1 MVPML
6 VKIWI
11 LRAHPF
17 AIALDLTVL
26 LLYDDRELQRGFR
39 MKANDLLEEYLVSGH
54 GACPGCAMP
63 VVMRNT
69 FHALGQDTI
78 TVITASCWGT
88 IICTYPSSPIKLT
101 TYSTPFASA
110 AAAASGIKA
119 ALDMQG
125 DTQTT
130 VLAIAG
136 DGGTFDI
143 GIQALS
149 AAAERNDDF
158 IYLCYDNEAYMNT
171 GIQRSSATPWGAWT
185 TTTPPA
191 NLKSQPKKDIME
203 IVAAHGVPYA
213 ATASIAYPEDFAQK
227 IQKAKETR
235 GFKFIYALSP
245 CPVGWRFSSEFT
257 IRLAR
262 LAVQTK
268 VFPLYE
274 VENGERYILNLE
286 PEGIPVSEYL
296 RPQGRFSFLRE
307 GDMERIQ
314 ENVDHEW
321 DRLTRRM
328 DAN

>member
-1 MVPML
+1 
-6 VKIWI
+6 
-11 LRAHPF
+11 
-17 AIALDLTVL
+17 
-26 LLYDDRELQRGFR
+26 
-39 MKANDLLEEYLVSGH
+39 MKAKDLLEEYLVSGH

-69 FHALGQDTI
+69 LHAVGQNTI
-78 TVITASCWGT
+78 TVITASCLGT
-88 IICTYPSSPIKLT
+88 ILCTFPFSPIKIT
-101 TYSTPFASA
+101 TYATPFASA

-125 DTQTT
+125 NTQTT

-191 NLKSQPKKDIME
+191 KLKSQPKKDIVE
-203 IVAAHGVPYA
+203 IVAAHRVPYA
-213 ATASIAYPEDFAQK
+213 ATASIAYPEDFAHK

-245 CPVGWRFSSEFT
+245 CPVGWRFSSELT
-257 IRLAR
+257 VRLAR

-274 VENGERYILNLE
+274 VENGERYILNVE

-314 ENVDHEW
+314 ENVEREW
-321 DRLTRRM
+321 ERLMRRM
-328 DAN
+328 EAD

>member
-1 MVPML
+1 
-6 VKIWI
+6 
-11 LRAHPF
+11 
-17 AIALDLTVL
+17 
-26 LLYDDRELQRGFR
+26 
-39 MKANDLLEEYLVSGH
+39 MKAKDLLEEYLVSGH

-69 FHALGQDTI
+69 LHAAGQNTI
-78 TVITASCWGT
+78 TVITASCLGT
-88 IICTYPSSPIKLT
+88 VLCTFPFSPIKIT
-101 TYSTPFASA
+101 TYATPFAST

-125 DTQTT
+125 NTRTT

-143 GIQALS
+143 GLQALS

-191 NLKSQPKKDIME
+191 SLKSQPKKDIVE
-203 IVAAHGVPYA
+203 IVAAHRVPYA
-213 ATASIAYPEDFAQK
+213 ATASIAYPEDFVRK
-227 IQKAKETR
+227 IQRAKETR

-245 CPVGWRFSSEFT
+245 CPVGWRFSSELT

-268 VFPLYE
+268 AFPLYE
-274 VENGERYILNLE
+274 VENGERYILNVE

-296 RPQGRFSFLRE
+296 RPQGRFAFLRE

-314 ENVDHEW
+314 ENVEREW
-321 DRLTRRM
+321 ERLMRRM
-328 DAN
+328 EAM

>member
-1 MVPML
+1 
-6 VKIWI
+6 
-11 LRAHPF
+11 
-17 AIALDLTVL
+17 
-26 LLYDDRELQRGFR
+26 
-39 MKANDLLEEYLVSGH
+39 MKAKDLLEEYLVSGH

-63 VVMRNT
+63 VLMRNT

-88 IICTYPSSPIKLT
+88 IICTYPFSPIKLT

-119 ALDMQG
+119 ALDVQG
-125 DTQTT
+125 DTQIT

-191 NLKSQPKKDIME
+191 NLKSQPKKDIVE
-203 IVAAHGVPYA
+203 IMGAHRVPYA
-213 ATASIAYPEDFAQK
+213 ATASIAYPEDFARK

-245 CPVGWRFSSEFT
+245 CPVGWRFPSEFT

-274 VENGERYILNLE
+274 LEKGERYILNVE

-296 RPQGRFSFLRE
+296 RLQGRFSFLRE

-314 ENVDHEW
+314 ENVEREW
-321 DRLTRRM
+321 TRLTRRM
-328 DAN
+328 EGN

>member
-1 MVPML
+1 MDA
-6 VKIWI
+6 K
-11 LRAHPF
+11 
-17 AIALDLTVL
+17 DL
-26 LLYDDRELQRGFR
+26 
-39 MKANDLLEEYLVSGH
+39 MEEYLGSGH
-54 GACPGCAMP
+54 GACPGCAMT

-69 FHALGQDTI
+69 FHALGQNTI
-78 TVITASCWGT
+78 AVLTASCFGT
-88 IICTYPSSPIKLT
+88 IILTHPFSPIKLA

-119 ALDMQG
+119 TLDLQG
-125 DTQTT
+125 NSQTT

-143 GIQALS
+143 GLQALS

-158 IYLCYDNEAYMNT
+158 IFLCYDNEAYMNT

-191 NLKSQPKKDIME
+191 NLKSQPKKDIVE
-203 IVAAHGVPYA
+203 IVAAHRVPYV
-213 ATASIAYPEDFAQK
+213 ATASIAYPDDFVRK

-245 CPVGWRFSSEFT
+245 CPVGWRFSSELT
-257 IRLAR
+257 VRLAR
-262 LAVQTK
+262 LAVQSK

-274 VENGERYILNLE
+274 VENGERYILNME

-296 RPQGRFSFLRE
+296 KPQGRFSFLRE

-314 ENVDHEW
+314 QNVEREW
-321 DRLTRRM
+321 KRLMRRM
-328 DAN
+328 EAG